1 MPQGM
6 YTELI
11 QVLSML
17 TDYSLFGRILQG
29 YIADCIGRFN
39 VVIIATAASGILV
52 LTLWLL
58 SANGV
63 HLFVFAGLYG
73 LFASAF
79 TSLAPAL
86 IGQISITS
94 QTGTRIGVQSAV
106 ISLAV
111 LLGSPIG
118 GQLIELCHKSFV
130 GLQVFTGVAMLMSSC
145 VFLVAKC
152 KLGQGILSK
161 D

>member
-1 MPQGM
+1 MS
-6 YTELI
+6 T
-11 QVLSML
+11 L
-17 TDYSLFGRILQG
+17 TDYSLFGRVLQG
-29 YIADCIGRFN
+29 YIADRIGRFN

-52 LTLWLL
+52 LTLWLF
-58 SANGV
+58 STNAV
-63 HLFVFAGLYG
+63 HLFVFAALYG

-86 IGQISITS
+86 IGQISIIS
-94 QTGTRIGVQSAV
+94 ETGTRIGVQSAV

-111 LLGSPIG
+111 LLGNPIG
-118 GQLIELCHKSFV
+118 GQLIELCHNSFI
-130 GLQVFTGVAMLMSSC
+130 GLEVFTGLAMLMSSC
-145 VFLVAKC
+145 IFLLAKC

>member
-1 MPQGM
+1 M

-17 TDYSLFGRILQG
+17 TGYSLFGRILQG

-106 ISLAV
+106 ISWAV